1 MCAMTIILGAC
12 GGQKS
17 NIGVQQLDIHKDFTF
32 IEEIKEGIDQSLIT
46 PDVRVYL
53 RLKHPKY

>member
-1 MCAMTIILGAC
+1 MTIILGAC